1 MERQNGKGIVNDL
14 VVRMRRERDLIE
26 QIKSD
31 YRELNRL
38 NEKVKNNMASKEEK
52 EKLLRI
58 QSWIQVESGHL
69 RETERGEIETII
81 CAEMKEV
88 K

>member
-1 MERQNGKGIVNDL
+1 MERRNGKGIVSDL
-14 VVRMRRERDLIE
+14 VLRMRRERDLIE

-38 NEKVKNNMASKEEK
+38 NEKVKNNMANKEEK

-69 RETERGEIETII
+69 RVIEGGEIETII
-81 CAEMKEV
+81 CAEMKEL